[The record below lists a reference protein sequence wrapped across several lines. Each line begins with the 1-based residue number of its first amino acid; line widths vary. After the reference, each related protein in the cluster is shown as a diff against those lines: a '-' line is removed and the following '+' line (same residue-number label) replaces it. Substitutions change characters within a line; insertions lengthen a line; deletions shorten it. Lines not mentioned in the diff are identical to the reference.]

1 MKHNYSLISVSEEY
15 KKKQISMFISF
26 ASRCGQRKKKK
37 KTRQEDYWL
46 ISFCVHARA
55 SFAMQ
60 HWTTTTTVVEW
71 LLHESTFT
79 THSHSFRYFRS
90 VFCSDADIE
99 DLGGKEKAAH
109 VCVVG
114 GHVECV
120 TFSSRGNFKHFKVFQ
135 RYLHT
140 SLKRGCDCDGRQS
153 KQSFNIVSSE
163 KKKNS
168 RAMATIVN
176 SVKSYTPTDW
186 LESILQ
192 WKNNMHRSESP
203 STADARAR
211 THHSVSS

>member
-1 MKHNYSLISVSEEY
+1 MHEHRLPCSTEQQQQRWSSGCYTRVLLPHIHIHFDIFVLYSVRTLISKISAEKKRQRTSVS
-15 KKKQISMFISF
+15 F
-26 ASRCGQRKKKK
+26 
-37 KTRQEDYWL
+37 
-46 ISFCVHARA
+46 
-55 SFAMQ
+55 
-60 HWTTTTTVVEW
+60 
-71 LLHESTFT
+71 
-79 THSHSFRYFRS
+79 
-90 VFCSDADIE
+90 
-99 DLGGKEKAAH
+99 
-109 VCVVG
+109 G

-153 KQSFNIVSSE
+153 KQSFNIVSFR
-163 KKKNS
+163 KNS